1 MTRVGTIYCREYYLE
16 NNLFKRTYA
25 NKTKKMIIKAQVI
38 VDTIFISKILDGIKI
53 AIPITIS
60 IQTDITLAIPLGSSF
75 QPNDFIIGLSQNFIK

>member
-1 MTRVGTIYCREYYLE
+1 M
-16 NNLFKRTYA
+16 YA
-25 NKTKKMIIKAQVI
+25 NKIKKMIIEAQVI